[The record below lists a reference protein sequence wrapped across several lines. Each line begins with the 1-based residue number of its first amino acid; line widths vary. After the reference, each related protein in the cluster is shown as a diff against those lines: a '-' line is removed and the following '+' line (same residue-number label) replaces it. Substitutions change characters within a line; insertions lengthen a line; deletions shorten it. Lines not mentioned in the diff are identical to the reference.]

1 MAHCSWASCP
11 ANVGLRNAGGGMVT
25 NRTVGVLLAAALL
38 GCSDGAT
45 EPVGLPNLEAE
56 VSVTVTSWLGGP
68 PSYIYD
74 WSHGEAEVLT
84 VTRLSEP
91 EEVVWE
97 IVNDSGRGIRS
108 GVMHGVVPEGA
119 VVTVLREA
127 LLMPGLGTRYR
138 VTVELKDEQTG
149 STEFTT

>member
-1 MAHCSWASCP
+1 MLTH
-11 ANVGLRNAGGGMVT
+11 
-25 NRTVGVLLAAALL
+25 RTGGVLLAAALL
-38 GCSDGAT
+38 GCSDGVP
-45 EPVGLPNLEAE
+45 EPVGPPNLEAE
-56 VSVTVTSWLGGP
+56 VAVTVTSWHGDP
-68 PSYIYD
+68 PSYVYA

-97 IVNDSGRGIRS
+97 IRYDSGRGIRS
-108 GVMHGVVPEGA
+108 GVVHGVVPEGA
-119 VVTVLREA
+119 VVTVRREP
-127 LLMPGLGTRYR
+127 LLMPGLGARYR